1 MKGRQGE
8 EERRRQENGE
18 RFSSPLP
25 HFSASHL
32 LAWPNLTDAWERV
45 ADNRGAPGADRVSI
59 ARYARN
65 WEANLRTLAERVES
79 GSYRPAR
86 LRRIAIPKKSGGQRL
101 LTIPTVADRVLQRAL
116 LNLVDDRW
124 ERQFLACSHGYR
136 PGRGVRTALA
146 EVLRFRNYGMIWVAE
161 ADIDDCFHS
170 LDHQLLRSFLAQEI
184 EDPPTLA
191 LLDAWLAQG
200 KAEADPDRGI
210 ALGMPISPLL
220 CNIYLHRLDQ
230 ALVRGRWAVVRYAD
244 DFVICCHTRQ
254 QAERAL
260 AVTGEILAGLKLR
273 LEPTKS
279 RVSSYDEG
287 FDFLGIHFEGDS
299 YSFHWQQKRFVVEGP
314 VPGWLWGYVP
324 EGYE

>member
-1 MKGRQGE
+1 M
-8 EERRRQENGE
+8 
-18 RFSSPLP
+18 LT
-25 HFSASHL
+25 HI

-45 ADNRGAPGADRVSI
+45 AENRGAPGTDRVSV
-59 ARYARN
+59 ARFARN
-65 WEANLRTLAERVES
+65 WEAHLRTLDELVRN
-79 GSYRPAR
+79 GHYRPGR

-116 LNLVDDRW
+116 LNVIDDRW

-146 EVLRFRNYGMIWVAE
+146 EILRFRNYGMEWVVD
-161 ADIDDCFHS
+161 ADIDDCFAS
-170 LDHQLLRSFLAQEI
+170 LDHALLRAFLAEEI
-184 EDPPTLA
+184 DDAPTLA
-191 LLDAWLAQG
+191 LIDGWLALG
-200 KAEADPDRGI
+200 KTATHPNRGDVLSQPKGI

-220 CNIYLHRLDQ
+220 CNIYLHRLDE

-244 DFVICCHTRQ
+244 DFVICCHSRE

-260 AVTGEILAGLKLR
+260 AVTSEILAGLQLR
-273 LEPTKS
+273 LEPTKTRITS
-279 RVSSYDEG
+279 FDRG
-287 FDFLGIHFEGDS
+287 FDYLGIHFEEDS
-299 YSFHWQQKRFVVEGP
+299 YSFLWQEKRFVVEGP